1 MKNKDLKR
9 TLGLILFLAIPVIIG
24 LVIGIVLGKTVF
36 SKSSNTS
43 NNQTNTLVEIT
54 DKNLKEKLLKVVDNN
69 GLEKIVY
76 KYRSNKVEFND
87 LTNDEKLYLAGIDS
101 YYKKSGDWV
110 SFDTLK
116 DNLNKAYGSNF
127 NITSNDY
134 NYHDISTIVFKDG
147 NYFYILLAARKLD
160 AKGRILMYKSID
172 LLHWE
177 FVSDILEEGSRG
189 KMIECPDFIKD
200 LGLLTYCEQEQPS
213 DGYKHLNT
221 NQLIIDMVNLKT
233 TNSSQTIMI
242 FWTMDLIFMLLKQ
255 LNKINILLVGW
266 KCGEGLIQ
274 AQNMSLLVN

>member
-9 TLGLILFLAIPVIIG
+9 TLGLILFVAIPFIIG

-76 KYRSNKVEFND
+76 KYRSNKIEFND

-116 DNLNKAYGSNF
+116 E
-127 NITSNDY
+127 
-134 NYHDISTIVFKDG
+134 
-147 NYFYILLAARKLD
+147 AALTHINEVVTKLD
-160 AKGRILMYKSID
+160 TLGY
-172 LLHWE
+172 E
-177 FVSDILEEGSRG
+177 TG
-189 KMIECPDFIKD
+189 KK
-200 LGLLTYCEQEQPS
+200 Y
-213 DGYKHLNT
+213 
-221 NQLIIDMVNLKT
+221 
-233 TNSSQTIMI
+233 
-242 FWTMDLIFMLLKQ
+242 
-255 LNKINILLVGW
+255 
-266 KCGEGLIQ
+266 
-274 AQNMSLLVN
+274 